1 VDNLDQSGDLI
12 LNLKK
17 PNYKTARNVVTAINS
32 TFGPQVARAE
42 NWSKLVISAPRDADS
57 RNTFMA
63 MLQDLVVEE
72 GAQRPRV
79 VFNSRTGTVVISD
92 EVRVKRAA
100 VSHGNLTITISEQ
113 EGAVQPL
120 PFSQG
125 RTVPTQSS
133 GVDVSQQT
141 ANMMVWPEGTS
152 LDTIVQAVN
161 SMGATPAELMSILLA
176 LDKAGALDADLV
188 VI

>member
-1 VDNLDQSGDLI
+1 
-12 LNLKK
+12 
-17 PNYKTARNVVTAINS
+17 
-32 TFGPQVARAE
+32 
-42 NWSKLVISAPRDADS
+42 
-57 RNTFMA
+57 M
-63 MLQDLVVEE
+63 
-72 GAQRPRV
+72 
-79 VFNSRTGTVVISD
+79 VISD

-141 ANMMVWPEGTS
+141 ANMMVWPEGAPRPI
-152 LDTIVQAVN
+152 LVN
-161 SMGATPAELMSILLA
+161 NLA
-176 LDKAGALDADLV
+176 RLSRGEMIGVKFNKDKTWVGGSV
-188 VI
+188 GFYENE